1 MHECGH
7 ALVAMLMDDYPE
19 VDKITIV
26 PRGDALG
33 YVSNI
38 LDERFLYSMTKRDI
52 INRIDVA
59 LGGRAAEELILGY
72 WFWKGVNGSEDAIS
86 TGASND
92 LEKATNYAISMA
104 YQWGMTKVPPGRALH
119 AVWFTRRPNSA
130 ESVFVETPVLQSD
143 DNRGK

>member
-1 MHECGH
+1 MRLRGGYGGVVRGRVHECGH
-7 ALVAMLMDDYPE
+7 AVMAMLIDDYPQ

-33 YVSNI
+33 YVSNV

-72 WFWKGVNGSEDAIS
+72 G
-86 TGASND
+86 
-92 LEKATNYAISMA
+92 
-104 YQWGMTKVPPGRALH
+104 
-119 AVWFTRRPNSA
+119 
-130 ESVFVETPVLQSD
+130 
-143 DNRGK
+143 